1 MKTTILLAVLSLG
14 LLSATTTYSQ
24 VTEPVKVKHEK
35 MVKASYVCPMHADMK
50 SDKPAKCSQCGMNM
64 KKMKMEM
71 KKMDMS
77 QNKMNMKKD
86 SMKMMM
92 KHDSVKM
99 SHEKMPKMFTCPMHA
114 DITSDKEG
122 KCSTCGMMLVER
134 KMDMKNDPIKEDD
147 HKDHKH

>member
-50 SDKPAKCSQCGMNM
+50 SVKPAKCSQCGMNM
-64 KKMKMEM
+64 KKMDMNM
-71 KKMDMS
+71 KKMDMPH
-77 QNKMNMKKD
+77 NKMNMKKD
-86 SMKMMM
+86 SIMM

-99 SHEKMPKMFTCPMHA
+99 SHEKMTKMYACPMHA
-114 DITSDKEG
+114 DITSDKTG
-122 KCSTCGMMLVER
+122 KCSKCDMMLVEK
-134 KMDMKNDPIKEDD
+134 KMDMKKDPKKEDD

>member
-64 KKMKMEM
+64 KKMDMPQKM
-71 KKMDMS
+71 
-77 QNKMNMKKD
+77 MNMKKD

-92 KHDSVKM
+92 KHDSINM
-99 SHEKMPKMFTCPMHA
+99 THEKMSKMYICPMHA
-114 DITSDKEG
+114 EITSDKTG
-122 KCSTCGMMLVER
+122 KCTKCGMMMVEK
-134 KMDMKNDPIKEDD
+134 KMDMKKDLKKEDD